1 MKTVTKEQAAKMLE
15 TKSIE
20 ESLFEKGYTILMP
33 KKRAQKWLKA
43 LRSGQ
48 YIQEDGALYVERS
61 GGFCC
66 LGVEQ
71 FVNNGKVVENSFKS
85 DTCTLGSWDNFP
97 SITYLQEAG
106 MLYVNS
112 FNYNTGDPY
121 IKREDENVSELND
134 DIGRV
139 TRKVNQH
146 KTVTRS
152 EHVNN
157 FTKMASHL
165 EKAMLVY

>member
-1 MKTVTKEQAAKMLE
+1 MKTVTKAQAEKML
-15 TKSIE
+15 KDKKIE
-20 ESLFEKGYTILMP
+20 VALFDQGYTILMP

-43 LRSGQ
+43 LRSGE
-48 YIQEDGALYVERS
+48 YIQDDGQLHSSVS

-71 FVNNGKVVENSFKS
+71 YVNNGKVVENSFKS
-85 DTCTLGSWDNFP
+85 ETCDLGEWANFP
-97 SITYLQEAG
+97 SHKYLEEAG

-112 FNYNTGDPY
+112 WNNKSGDPY
-121 IKREDENVSELND
+121 IKSEDECVSELND
-134 DIGRV
+134 EIGRV
-139 TRKVNQH
+139 TRKINQH

-157 FTKMASHL
+157 FTKMASYL